1 MRRAE
6 QLHEEILA
14 QMDLSKEASDEELL
28 ELIHRILEE
37 KSKEEFIPL
46 GEKAILGRELFNAFR
61 KLDILQE
68 LIEDEEI
75 TEIMINGTQPIF
87 IERNGR
93 IYETDKKF
101 LSKGKLE
108 DVVQQMVAGCN
119 RVVNEATPIVDARLE
134 DGSRVNVVLPPVA
147 LNGPIVT
154 IRKFPKSRITMETM
168 IDTGSIGKEA
178 AAMLIQAVK
187 AKYNIFIS
195 GGTGSGKTTFL
206 NVLSDFIPKE
216 ERIIT
221 IEDSA
226 ELQITGIPNLV
237 RLEARNANV
246 EGTGEINIR
255 DLIRTALRMR
265 PERIIVGEV
274 RGKEALDML
283 QAFNTGHDGSISTGH
298 ANSPD
303 DMMSRLSTM
312 VLMGIKLPLE
322 AVMRQIASGIDI
334 LVHLGRLRD
343 KSRKVLEIMEVL
355 GYEKGEIRLQPLFS
369 FQETGSKDGKI
380 QGEWVKRSTLT
391 RTEKLMAAGYQPEG
405 VCPGNNGKYSSGV
418 SDRHAVLFKTVD
430 DGSVFPLGM
439 KYYERMIRQ
448 AEEKGKR
455 RFERQFQDALQSLEA
470 QLNVGYSMENAIK
483 EVQRDL
489 QIMYDRHALI
499 VREFTY
505 MVRQLNLN
513 VTAEAAWKDFATRVA
528 LSEVDTFVTVFS
540 LAKRSGGDSILIIK
554 NAVRQLGDKAEVK
567 REIDTVIAAKKM
579 EFQIMSVIPLGIIG
593 YMRLSFPEFMA
604 GLYGNLPGAAF
615 MSICLGAYI
624 AAWRLGCKI
633 VEIEV

>member
-87 IERNGR
+87 IERGGK

-101 LSKGKLE
+101 LSRGKLE
-108 DVVQQMVAGCN
+108 DVVQQIVAGCN

-154 IRKFPKSRITMETM
+154 IRKFPKSRITMEQM
-168 IDTGSIGKEA
+168 IATDSIGKEA
-178 AAMLIQAVK
+178 AAMLIRAVK

-246 EGTGEINIR
+246 EGTGEISIR

-274 RGKEALDML
+274 RGEEALDML
-283 QAFNTGHDGSISTGH
+283 QAF
-298 ANSPD
+298 
-303 DMMSRLSTM
+303 
-312 VLMGIKLPLE
+312 
-322 AVMRQIASGIDI
+322 
-334 LVHLGRLRD
+334 
-343 KSRKVLEIMEVL
+343 
-355 GYEKGEIRLQPLFS
+355 
-369 FQETGSKDGKI
+369 
-380 QGEWVKRSTLT
+380 
-391 RTEKLMAAGYQPEG
+391 
-405 VCPGNNGKYSSGV
+405 
-418 SDRHAVLFKTVD
+418 
-430 DGSVFPLGM
+430 
-439 KYYERMIRQ
+439 
-448 AEEKGKR
+448 
-455 RFERQFQDALQSLEA
+455 
-470 QLNVGYSMENAIK
+470 
-483 EVQRDL
+483 
-489 QIMYDRHALI
+489 
-499 VREFTY
+499 
-505 MVRQLNLN
+505 
-513 VTAEAAWKDFATRVA
+513 
-528 LSEVDTFVTVFS
+528 
-540 LAKRSGGDSILIIK
+540 
-554 NAVRQLGDKAEVK
+554 
-567 REIDTVIAAKKM
+567 
-579 EFQIMSVIPLGIIG
+579 
-593 YMRLSFPEFMA
+593 
-604 GLYGNLPGAAF
+604 
-615 MSICLGAYI
+615 ICTI
-624 AAWRLGCKI
+624 
-633 VEIEV
+633 